1 MEDFIP
7 DKEYYFTGS
16 SSKIENFVGKSK
28 SNDEKIYLGKF
39 IEYIGVPYVTDW
51 LPNGKARFEK
61 GIISKG
67 YYHETTEQ
75 KKYFDII

>member
-1 MEDFIP
+1 MKNFIP
-7 DKEYYFTGS
+7 DKEYYFSGS
-16 SSKIENFVGKSK
+16 SRQIEYFVGNTSTK

-51 LPNGKARFEK
+51 LPDGKARFEN

-67 YYHETTEQ
+67 YYDE
-75 KKYFDII
+75 IIQ